1 MNNAQLILMDLSI
14 LLECIVYYNLIE
26 TALICLNT
34 NKSVIFFFFFFFFE
48 VEVETVVISKIIFLV
63 IWIESHCLQE

>member
-34 NKSVIFFFFFFFFE
+34 NKSVIFFFFFFE